1 MLILA
6 NFSKELEDEY
16 HGIFRFTASV
26 FPSKNDDVIT
36 SPYNSLLALNKLIEH
51 ADCVIPIDNEALIH
65 IVETIDNPSKSKV
78 KPT

>member
-1 MLILA
+1 V
-6 NFSKELEDEY
+6 
-16 HGIFRFTASV
+16 FRFTSSV

-65 IVETIDNPSKSKV
+65 IVQTIDNPSKSKV
-78 KPT
+78 KPSMKAKS